1 MCIQIQ
7 STLAEIRAWEYSR
20 CPRQPG
26 LCQGARGGE
35 AGKFWFMQ
43 LSFSQIG
50 LSEINKYKAK
60 PFKCALSPPLCHWQ
74 HWANCKIYLLKP
86 SQAAVHTFK
95 CSKYCNSASNSFLL
109 LPTHRLL
116 SIQGDRANGMYFV
129 ESGTLV
135 VLKKMGGDAG
145 DEKAVNEVDVD
156 FQKLSSFYN
165 SQMLRWNKGST
176 LASLHLW
183 TMRPGDQNL
192 FLCKTWVFWLRA
204 ATVAAKDNVRV
215 ACKFNFSCLVS
226 GHPICIY
233 NLFVILIS

>member
-145 DEKAVNEVDVD
+145 DEKAVNEVDVC
-156 FQKLSSFYN
+156 FQKTF
-165 SQMLRWNKGST
+165 
-176 LASLHLW
+176 
-183 TMRPGDQNL
+183 L
-192 FLCKTWVFWLRA
+192 FLQLSNAQVKQGEYFGELALVNHAPRWP
-204 ATVAAKDNVRV
+204 
-215 ACKFNFSCLVS
+215 KFILMQNMSFLTQGGHCCSQGQRQS
-226 GHPICIY
+226 GM
-233 NLFVILIS
+233 